1 MKIVVDTNI
10 LVSAILRGRMPKRA
24 IQSIIDRPDWQWLVS
39 LEIIAEYKDVLLR
52 PKFKLSQ
59 EVIEEWWEIFDRVTQ
74 SIEVEVEVDFSRD
87 RKDAKFLA
95 CALSGNADF
104 LITGDRD
111 FTEVKTLGNT
121 KIVSVSGFLDQ
132 ILGEGQD

>member
-10 LVSAILRGRMPKRA
+10 LVSAILRGRMPKRV
-24 IQSIIDRPDWQWLVS
+24 IQSIIDRPDCEWLVS
-39 LEIIAEYKDVLLR
+39 LEILAEYKEVLLR

-59 EVIEEWWEIFDRVTQ
+59 GVIEEWGEIFDTVTQ
-74 SIEVEVEVDFSRD
+74 LIEVEVEVDFPRD

-95 CALSGNADF
+95 CALAGNADF

-111 FTEVKTLGNT
+111 FSEVETLGNT
-121 KIVSVSGFLDQ
+121 QIVSVSVFLDK
-132 ILGEGQD
+132 ILG

>member
-1 MKIVVDTNI
+1 M
-10 LVSAILRGRMPKRA
+10 
-24 IQSIIDRPDWQWLVS
+24 
-39 LEIIAEYKDVLLR
+39 LR

-74 SIEVEVEVDFSRD
+74 SIEVEVEVDFPRD

-95 CALSGNADF
+95 CALAGNADF

-111 FTEVKTLGNT
+111 FSEVETLGNT
-121 KIVSVSGFLDQ
+121 QIVSVSDFLDK
-132 ILGEGQD
+132 ILE